1 MKKWEH
7 CLVTM
12 TSKDMR
18 AFSYENPGPRVEPI
32 VRKAGENDDAPALSR
47 AVADLGSQG
56 WEMISP
62 GSLVNPGQQSSLAL
76 YFKRPL
82 GE

>member
-1 MKKWEH
+1 
-7 CLVTM
+7 M
-12 TSKDMR
+12 TSNDMR
-18 AFSYENPGPRVEPI
+18 VLSYENPGPRVEPI

-62 GSLVNPGQQSSLAL
+62 GSLVISR
-76 YFKRPL
+76 RPSYPTTAEATRCSCISTAGHDL
-82 GE
+82 R